1 MGTKKILISLA
12 VHILYVCSTFGY
24 SSRNLDSCVWLQAS
38 SQIGVEE
45 ATGKNDGPQVESYLA
60 SVGLKKGNPYCAA
73 FLAWCLKKCN
83 QKAATAFSPS
93 WFPDSRVIM
102 QSQKGW
108 ENVGFM
114 HVFGLY
120 FKNHNRIA
128 HVGFIEKVT
137 RTHVIT
143 IEANTSPGQS
153 SGEADRNGDGVWR
166 KRRMKKGIFKVS
178 KWI

>member
-1 MGTKKILISLA
+1 MGTKKILAIIAL
-12 VHILYVCSTFGY
+12 HLLFCSSVFGN
-24 SSRNLDSCVWLQAS
+24 SSSNIDSCVWKQAT
-38 SQIGVEE
+38 SQVGVQE
-45 ATGKNDGPQVESYLA
+45 ATGKNDGPQVEAYLA

-93 WFPDSRVIM
+93 WFPESRVIM

-108 ENVGFM
+108 EQVGFM
-114 HVFGLY
+114 SVFGLY
-120 FKNHNRIA
+120 FKSHNRIA

-137 RTHVIT
+137 KTHVIT
-143 IEANTSPGQS
+143 IEANTSPGQA

-166 KRRMKKGIFKVS
+166 KKRMKKGIFKVA